1 MNHNTAIAHLTA
13 KREILLDNASIAHAE
28 MRFHDRDTDLDQANS
43 IAITLW
49 SLQDPLAVEL
59 PGFDSMSL
67 YKDINVDKAL
77 EELKRD
83 AWNSLGKPRVRLVPV
98 LQSEVGPKA
107 GNADPVVKEMLGVEE
122 MHMPEESDYITPCWF
137 NPKDHSFL
145 DLANPDQC
153 KDAETLG
160 FVKAIAHVFLDDP
173 ISTPQPEQT
182 PITLKGWFHKW
193 DKEFTEDTGLT
204 KSDSRFAGYQ
214 KATAH
219 IFLDESLPVA

>member
-28 MRFHDRDTDLDQANS
+28 MRFGDRDTDLDQANS

-59 PGFDSMSL
+59 PGFDSMSQ
-67 YKDINVDKAL
+67 
-77 EELKRD
+77 
-83 AWNSLGKPRVRLVPV
+83 PRVRLVPV

-107 GNADPVVKEMLGVEE
+107 GNANPVVKERPEVEE
-122 MHMPEESDYITPCWF
+122 MPMPEESDYITPCWF

-153 KDAETLG
+153 KNAEILG
-160 FVKAIAHVFLDDP
+160 FVKAIAHVYLDDP

-182 PITLKGWFHKW
+182 PITLKGWFCKW
-193 DKEFTEDTGLT
+193 DKEFTEDTGLSQ
-204 KSDSRFAGYQ
+204 SDSRFAGYQ

-219 IFLDESLPVA
+219 IFIDESLPVA